1 MTTSPVALQQVLRC
15 SPRRRLVVA
24 KERASVYSAPASHAA
39 TAPCS
44 HPVPRPFVAI
54 GRLLNSRANVVLCD
68 FVWRNRWPLGVT
80 FAVTMWIAAFHFNP
94 RKYESTDAG
103 MLQSVEEQLAARDE
117 HDEQVAAAERIAE
130 LAAHR

>member
-1 MTTSPVALQQVLRC
+1 MARSSGSRRAGRHLCSERC
-15 SPRRRLVVA
+15 TRPPISAVGARL
-24 KERASVYSAPASHAA
+24 ASHAA